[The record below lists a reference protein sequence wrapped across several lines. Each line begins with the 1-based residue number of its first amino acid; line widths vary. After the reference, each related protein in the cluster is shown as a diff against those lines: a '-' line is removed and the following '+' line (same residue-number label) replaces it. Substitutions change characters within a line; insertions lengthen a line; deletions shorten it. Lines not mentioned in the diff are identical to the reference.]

1 MSEDLAANLRNYQIQ
16 LQQVEAALSNEQD
29 NEELNKLKHDLIVM
43 LFYYSII
50 VIYLYFFL
58 GSHHFDKTVDE

>member
-29 NEELNKLKHDLIVM
+29 NEELIKLKHDLIVM
-43 LFYYSII
+43 LFYY
-50 VIYLYFFL
+50 
-58 GSHHFDKTVDE
+58 